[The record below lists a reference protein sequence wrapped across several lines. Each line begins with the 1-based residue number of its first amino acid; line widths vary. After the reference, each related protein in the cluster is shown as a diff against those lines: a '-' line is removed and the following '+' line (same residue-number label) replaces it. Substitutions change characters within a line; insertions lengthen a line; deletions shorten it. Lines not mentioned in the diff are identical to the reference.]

1 MSGRKYS
8 AFQTDALRSFQ
19 RSGGEEQ
26 VSVPTGVMS
35 NLNVRSLF
43 IVGPLPWPGSS
54 FGFCHRGE
62 GRLLVCVQVEGLVE
76 GSVLTL
82 ETKGW
87 IRRVSVQLHISAYV
101 FFLLGE

>member
-1 MSGRKYS
+1 MSGPFLLSGHFPGQAPVS
-8 AFQTDALRSFQ
+8 AFVTEVK
-19 RSGGEEQ
+19 GGY
-26 VSVPTGVMS
+26 S
-35 NLNVRSLF
+35 
-43 IVGPLPWPGSS
+43 
-54 FGFCHRGE
+54 
-62 GRLLVCVQVEGLVE
+62 VCVQVEGLVE